1 MHLFFLQLASL
12 ASSRRMLET
21 LNAPSVLYTALAMTR
36 RPPSV
41 TVIKA
46 STGLSKTPL
55 LWLVQV
61 SRKLQNLS
69 SLSCLQ
75 KSNFVTAVP
84 TFTPSFL
91 VFFFFLVSFCCLSFN
106 SVIESH
112 LNLCS
117 PSLDISEWC
126 IDETDKYHAGMKHSY
141 TLRAILSHAY
151 MQIFEDTLKQLRF
164 FLLYRCENKK
174 KP

>member
-1 MHLFFLQLASL
+1 MHLFFLQLASP

-91 VFFFFLVSFCCLSFN
+91 VLWFFLVSFCCLSFN

-112 LNLCS
+112 LNLCP
-117 PSLDISEWC
+117 PSLDISERC
-126 IDETDKYHAGMKHSY
+126 IDETDK
-141 TLRAILSHAY
+141 
-151 MQIFEDTLKQLRF
+151 
-164 FLLYRCENKK
+164 
-174 KP
+174 

>member
-1 MHLFFLQLASL
+1 MHLFFLQLAIL

-91 VFFFFLVSFCCLSFN
+91 FFLGGGFCL
-106 SVIESH
+106 V
-112 LNLCS
+112 
-117 PSLDISEWC
+117 
-126 IDETDKYHAGMKHSY
+126 
-141 TLRAILSHAY
+141 
-151 MQIFEDTLKQLRF
+151 
-164 FLLYRCENKK
+164 LLFKF
-174 KP
+174 

>member
-12 ASSRRMLET
+12 APSRRMLET

-69 SLSCLQ
+69 SLSWFYL
-75 KSNFVTAVP
+75 
-84 TFTPSFL
+84 
-91 VFFFFLVSFCCLSFN
+91 FF
-106 SVIESH
+106 
-112 LNLCS
+112 
-117 PSLDISEWC
+117 
-126 IDETDKYHAGMKHSY
+126 
-141 TLRAILSHAY
+141 
-151 MQIFEDTLKQLRF
+151 
-164 FLLYRCENKK
+164 
-174 KP
+174 